1 VAFGA
6 SVSVACASVPTTA
19 GDAGRVAER
28 ARAIHARVLTL
39 DTHVDI
45 EPEFFLAGQAN
56 YATGLTTTQ
65 VDVPRMVSGGL
76 NAAFFSIYQ
85 EQQQDFTPQGY
96 RRAYDVAM
104 AKVQGVLRLTSTLAP
119 DRIGLA
125 RTTADVR
132 RLRAEGKLV
141 ALMGM
146 ENGYALGEDVG
157 AVKAFADLGVRYLSL
172 AHNEHSQLA
181 DSHTGERDGYRWN
194 GLSPLGR
201 QVLAEANRLG
211 IVLDISHVSK
221 PASLEIIRLSR
232 APVMASHSAV
242 RALADQSRNLDDEQ
256 LAAVKRSRG
265 VVHVVAYG
273 PFLKAPPRPDT
284 SVADL
289 VNHIDYIV
297 RHIGVDHV
305 GIASDFDGGGGIEGW
320 RHAGETVNVTAELV
334 RRGYSATDIAKIWSG
349 NLMRVLARA
358 ERVAVDLQ
366 RSRAE

>member
-6 SVSVACASVPTTA
+6 GVAVACASVPPA
-19 GDAGRVAER
+19 VGDVARVIER
-28 ARAIHARVLTL
+28 ARALHARVLTL

-56 YATGLTTTQ
+56 YATGLTATQ
-65 VDVPRMVSGGL
+65 VDVPRMIGGGL
-76 NAAFFSIYQ
+76 KAAFFSIYQ

-104 AKVQGVLRLTSTLAP
+104 AKVQGVLRLTTTLAP

-125 RTTADVR
+125 RRAADVR
-132 RLRAEGKLV
+132 RLHAEGKLV

-146 ENGYALGEDVG
+146 ENGYALGEDIG
-157 AVKAFADLGVRYLSL
+157 AVRTFADLGVRYLSL

-211 IVLDISHVSK
+211 IVLDISHLSK
-221 PASLEIIRLSR
+221 PASLEIIRRSR

-242 RALADQSRNLDDEQ
+242 RALANHSRNLDDEQ
-256 LAAVKRSRG
+256 LAAVKQSRG

-273 PFLKAPPRPDT
+273 PFLKVPPAADT
-284 SVADL
+284 AVADL
-289 VNHIDYIV
+289 VNHVDYIV
-297 RHIGVDHV
+297 KHIGIDHV
-305 GIASDFDGGGGIEGW
+305 GIASDFDGGGGIAGW
-320 RHAGETVNVTAELV
+320 RHAGETLNVTTELV
-334 RRGYSATDIAKIWSG
+334 RRGYSARDIAKIWSG
-349 NLMRVLARA
+349 NLMRVLERA
-358 ERVAVDLQ
+358 ERVAADLQ
-366 RSRAE
+366 RSRTE